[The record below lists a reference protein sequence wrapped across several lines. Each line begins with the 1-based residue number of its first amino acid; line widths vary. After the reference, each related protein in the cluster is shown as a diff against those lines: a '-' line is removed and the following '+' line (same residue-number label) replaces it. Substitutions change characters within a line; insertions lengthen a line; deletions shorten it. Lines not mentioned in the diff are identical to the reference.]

1 MSFILSLLQ
10 QVYVISV
17 LMNEKRSRSERLQA
31 RNEVKDRLAV
41 VGGDG
46 GGDAGEGVGEEVR
59 PDLPAEDDPGEAP
72 AAGEAQAPGD
82 DVQLIQELNDSL
94 NGDNEIVEEVLN
106 NSEVEVAPHPP
117 VIDLTEDEVLDVD
130 VVDEVA
136 GQIGRGRRNKDSVAI
151 DLTSSPVDL
160 TSSPTPAPTQPQ
172 MQCPVGFLL
181 T

>member
-59 PDLPAEDDPGEAP
+59 PDLLAEDGPGEAP
-72 AAGEAQAPGD
+72 AVGEAEAPGD

-130 VVDEVA
+130 VVDEVV

>member
-1 MSFILSLLQ
+1 MGMSFILSLLQ

-46 GGDAGEGVGEEVR
+46 GGVAGEGVGEEVR
-59 PDLPAEDDPGEAP
+59 PDLLAEDGPGEAP
-72 AAGEAQAPGD
+72 AVGEAEAPGD

-106 NSEVEVAPHPP
+106 NSEAEVAPHPP
-117 VIDLTEDEVLDVD
+117 VIDLTEDEV
-130 VVDEVA
+130 VVV
-136 GQIGRGRRNKDSVAI
+136 GQIGRGQRNKDSVAI

>member
-17 LMNEKRSRSERLQA
+17 IMNEKRSRSERLQA

-59 PDLPAEDDPGEAP
+59 PDLPAEDGPGEAP
-72 AAGEAQAPGD
+72 AVGEAQAPGD

-130 VVDEVA
+130 VVDEVV

-160 TSSPTPAPTQPQ
+160 TSSPTPAPTQPL
-172 MQCPVGFLL
+172 MQCPVGFLE